1 MCYVIRYVQSHLLFC
16 FNTIRGSSICF
27 DLKTLYFVATEI
39 YDYVME
45 YVQLNKA
52 RPTGI
57 ASTIQNHLG
66 LILNHYK
73 FYHVF
78 EQWDTI
84 LSQS

>member
-1 MCYVIRYVQSHLLFC
+1 M
-16 FNTIRGSSICF
+16 
-27 DLKTLYFVATEI
+27 YFVATEI

-52 RPTGI
+52 RTTGI